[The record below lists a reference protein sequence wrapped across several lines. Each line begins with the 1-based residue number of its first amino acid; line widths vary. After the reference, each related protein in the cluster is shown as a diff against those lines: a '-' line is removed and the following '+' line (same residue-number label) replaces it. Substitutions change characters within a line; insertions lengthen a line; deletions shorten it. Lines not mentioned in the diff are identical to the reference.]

1 MNRIDSKTGAA
12 LLERLNETATANA
25 EHAGITEHAEVT
37 GNAEHA
43 EGHND
48 LWITF
53 GVFRVLSYFRVFRVL
68 RVDLKEKRQL
78 KIFNAAD
85 RLTLVY
91 LIFSTTLIVVCQRNI
106 PRWATLLPIHLG
118 LILMISGL
126 AYARERSVLV
136 LSLLS
141 QWYPTLLFIF
151 FFEEIGLIV
160 HAIFPGWFDEYLI
173 KADYAMFG
181 AHPTV
186 WIEQF
191 SNYWLNEYMQLV
203 YTSYFL
209 LTIGLGAYLW
219 YRNRGGRNRGVH
231 NRRVRDRGVRNRRED
246 FAEFIAS
253 TCAAYYLCY
262 VIFVLFP
269 VESPY
274 HTLRHLQQVELA
286 GGPFTAFIN
295 LIEKHGR
302 VHGGAFPSA
311 HVAGSMVALISAWRF
326 ARRAGYW
333 LTPLVLS
340 VCVATVYGRYHY
352 VSDVFAGILVAVI
365 GCWLGGKITSMKTER
380 IEI

>member
-1 MNRIDSKTGAA
+1 MVEFDRDALAA
-12 LLERLNETATANA
+12 PC
-25 EHAGITEHAEVT
+25 
-37 GNAEHA
+37 
-43 EGHND
+43 
-48 LWITF
+48 
-53 GVFRVLSYFRVFRVL
+53 VLSHPRSTKL
-68 RVDLKEKRQL
+68 LADA
-78 KIFNAAD
+78 IATINAAD
-85 RLTLVY
+85 RLTLAY
-91 LIFSTTLIVVCQRNI
+91 LIYSTALIVICRRNI

-118 LILMISGL
+118 LTVMIFGL
-126 AYARERSVLV
+126 AHARAKKVKV
-136 LSLLS
+136 LSFLS
-141 QWYPTLLFIF
+141 HWYPTLLFLF

-219 YRNRGGRNRGVH
+219 I
-231 NRRVRDRGVRNRRED
+231 RNRREE
-246 FAEFIAS
+246 FAVFIAS

-262 VIFVLFP
+262 VVFVLFP
-269 VESPY
+269 IESPH

-311 HVAGSMVALISAWRF
+311 HVAGSVVVLISAWRF
-326 ARRAGYW
+326 ARRIGYW
-333 LTPLVLS
+333 LTPIVIS
-340 VCVATVYGRYHY
+340 ICVATVYGRYHY
-352 VSDVFAGILVAVI
+352 AVDVFAGILMGAI
-365 GCWLGGKITSMKTER
+365 GCQIASWIGPRLCSGIGCGAKPSIKHER
-380 IEI
+380 E

>member
-1 MNRIDSKTGAA
+1 MVEFDRDALAA
-12 LLERLNETATANA
+12 P
-25 EHAGITEHAEVT
+25 
-37 GNAEHA
+37 
-43 EGHND
+43 
-48 LWITF
+48 
-53 GVFRVLSYFRVFRVL
+53 RVLSQSRSTKL
-68 RVDLKEKRQL
+68 LTGAIATL
-78 KIFNAAD
+78 NAAD
-85 RLTLVY
+85 RLTLAY
-91 LIFSTTLIVVCQRNI
+91 LIYSTALIVICRRNI

-118 LILMISGL
+118 LAVMIFGL
-126 AYARERSVLV
+126 AHARAKKVKV
-136 LSLLS
+136 LSFLS
-141 QWYPTLLFIF
+141 HWYPTLLFLF

-219 YRNRGGRNRGVH
+219 I
-231 NRRVRDRGVRNRRED
+231 RNRREE
-246 FAEFIAS
+246 FAVFIAS

-262 VIFVLFP
+262 VVFVLFP
-269 VESPY
+269 IESPH
-274 HTLRHLQQVELA
+274 HTLRHLQHVELS

-311 HVAGSMVALISAWRF
+311 HVAGSVVVLISAWRF
-326 ARRAGYW
+326 ARRIGYW
-333 LTPLVLS
+333 LTPIVIS
-340 VCVATVYGRYHY
+340 ICVATVYGRYHY
-352 VSDVFAGILVAVI
+352 VMDVFAGILMAAI
-365 GCWLGGKITSMKTER
+365 GCQIAARIGPRSCSAIGCGAEPLIKHER
-380 IEI
+380 E

>member
-1 MNRIDSKTGAA
+1 MVEFDRTTVAAPGDLSQPRSTNRIN
-12 LLERLNETATANA
+12 LLANA
-25 EHAGITEHAEVT
+25 IAP
-37 GNAEHA
+37 
-43 EGHND
+43 
-48 LWITF
+48 
-53 GVFRVLSYFRVFRVL
+53 
-68 RVDLKEKRQL
+68 
-78 KIFNAAD
+78 FNAAD
-85 RLTLVY
+85 RLTVAY
-91 LIFSTTLIVVCQRNI
+91 LIFSTALILVCRQNI

-118 LILMISGL
+118 LIVMIFGL
-126 AYARERSVLV
+126 VYAREHAVSV

-141 QWYPTLLFIF
+141 HWYPTLLFLF

-181 AHPTV
+181 VHPTV

-191 SNYWLNEYMQLV
+191 SGYWLNEYMQLV

-219 YRNRGGRNRGVH
+219 IRNQ
-231 NRRVRDRGVRNRRED
+231 RED
-246 FAEFIAS
+246 FAVFIAS

-269 VESPY
+269 IESPH
-274 HTLRHLQQVELA
+274 HTLRHLQRVELA

-311 HVAGSMVALISAWRF
+311 HVAGSMVVLISAWRF
-326 ARRAGYW
+326 ARRAKYCGYW

-340 VCVATVYGRYHY
+340 IWVATVYGRYHY
-352 VSDVFAGILVAVI
+352 VVDVFAGMLMAVI
-365 GCWLGGKITSMKTER
+365 GCWLGGKLCSARAANSVQQEPNGSNHETVSSQMK
-380 IEI
+380 